1 MDYGTAANMSRA
13 PLLQTLLIVVHLS
26 LIMCGAVRF
35 SIPEEQ
41 GSGVLVGTLSPYFS
55 SPYQLLTQDY
65 LRLDSNTGSMY
76 TTEKRMDR
84 EELCPEDTRADGCII
99 RHTAIVGAAA
109 DLVQF
114 SVIVEDINDNAPHFE
129 TPEIRLNLS
138 EDVVIGAAFLLD
150 YLAQDKDIGSNGHI
164 QYLIEGPNGVFDLEV
179 ENEGSLKLVVKANL
193 DRETQ
198 DEYNMALVAKDRGSP
213 SLTSSVALIITV
225 TDVNDN
231 CPIFSPHS
239 PHHVTISADSP
250 KNTLVAQVKA
260 TDSDLG
266 TNSAITYSF
275 SPKVSERARAL
286 FSLDSLMGSIILR
299 QDLYSDD
306 MEELVLKVLA
316 SSPHCSP
323 ADTQVTVSV
332 LPRAKEEPTIKMG
345 FIARHENQTLIVAE
359 NEPPTL
365 LAVLELQGDTD
376 LKDSSL
382 YIEGEGPFTLSH
394 QRGKY
399 LLSTS
404 RPLDYEEKREHQIS
418 VVVQRSALGSVI
430 TISARVIRVAVA
442 DVNDNPPLFPLSLYE
457 LELEENNQPGMAL
470 LQVTASDADSGDNSR
485 VAYRLGAHTARIFNI
500 DHSTGQLFVS
510 VSLDREQQRTHTI
523 RLIAQD
529 SGSPPLQTTATVHIQ
544 VVDQNDNAP
553 VFIMP
558 HFIFFIP
565 ENVPVLAQV
574 GAIGVTDADEGDNG
588 KILMYVPNSSGP
600 FVIPSSKK
608 SLHTTSSLD
617 RETQD
622 RYEFWVMASDNGSP
636 MRLTSSVKVTVY
648 IEDINDNQ
656 PKVILP
662 ESNVS
667 CLTVSPDTTAGTT
680 ITRVYAVDQDSGLNS
695 ELIYTVINQSRPFK
709 VDSRTGNIT
718 LAQRLLGP
726 DLRMHNLFIVVSDRG
741 KPSPLHT
748 AVWVNLLVND
758 SLDTCHLD
766 CEPQE
771 PPWPSPTTSESVGCL
786 ANPESIESTNQIHII
801 LFIGLGM
808 MVVSVCLFV
817 GTVILHRSRKKSQ
830 RETKANAE
838 ENGIPLKLQD
848 KYYTDE

>member
-1 MDYGTAANMSRA
+1 MSRA
-13 PLLQTLLIVVHLS
+13 PLLQALLTVVRLS
-26 LIMCGAVRF
+26 VMCGAVHF
-35 SIPEEQ
+35 SVPEEQ
-41 GSGVLVGTLSPYFS
+41 GSGVLVGTLSSHFS

-65 LRLDSNTGSMY
+65 LWLDRNTGSLY

-84 EELCPEDTRADGCII
+84 EELCPEETKADGCII
-99 RHTAIVGAAA
+99 QHTAIVGAI
-109 DLVQF
+109 DDIVQF
-114 SVIVEDINDNAPHFE
+114 SVIVEDINDNTPFFE
-129 TPEIRLNLS
+129 NPQIRLNLS
-138 EDVVIGAAFLLD
+138 EDVTTGSAFLLD
-150 YLAQDKDIGSNGHI
+150 DLAQDRDIGSNGYI
-164 QYLIEGPNGVFDLEV
+164 EYLLEGTEGIFDLEV
-179 ENEGSLKLVVKANL
+179 ENEDSLKLVVKAPL
-193 DRETQ
+193 DRETR
-198 DEYNMALVAKDRGSP
+198 DEYNMTLVARDRGSP
-213 SLTSSVALIITV
+213 SLMSSVALIITV

-239 PHHVTISADSP
+239 PHVTISSESP
-250 KNTLVAQVKA
+250 KNTLVTQVKA

-266 TNSAITYSF
+266 TNSAITYF
-275 SPKVSERARAL
+275 LSPKVSERANAL
-286 FSLDSLMGSIILR
+286 FSLDSLTGAVILR
-299 QDLYSDD
+299 QDLHSDN

-323 ADTQVTVSV
+323 ADTQVTISV
-332 LPRAKEEPTIKMG
+332 LPRAREEPTIKMG
-345 FIARHENQTLIVAE
+345 FIAGHENQTLIVSE

-365 LAVLELQGDTD
+365 LAVLELQGDTG

-382 YIEGEGPFTLSH
+382 CIKGEVPFTLNH

-404 RPLDYEEKREHQIS
+404 RPLDYEEKREHHIS
-418 VVVQRSALGSVI
+418 VVVQRSVLGSVI
-430 TISARVIRVAVA
+430 TISSRVIWVAVA
-442 DVNDNPPLFPLSLYE
+442 DVNDNPPLFRLSLYE
-457 LELEENNQPGMAL
+457 LELEENNQPGVAL

-485 VAYRLGAHTARIFNI
+485 VAYRLGAHTPRIFNI

-510 VSLDREQQRTHTI
+510 VSLDREQQPTHTI
-523 RLIAQD
+523 RVIAQD
-529 SGSPPLQTTATVHIQ
+529 SGSPPLETTATVHIKL
-544 VVDQNDNAP
+544 VDQNDNAP
-553 VFIMP
+553 IFVMP

-588 KILMYVPNSSGP
+588 EIIMYVTNSSGP
-600 FVIPSSKK
+600 FVIPNSKK
-608 SLHTTSSLD
+608 CLHTTTSLD

-622 RYEFWVMASDNGSP
+622 RYEFWITASDNGSP
-636 MRLTSSVKVTVY
+636 ERLTSSVKVTVY

-656 PKVILP
+656 PKVIFP

-667 CLTVSPDTTAGTT
+667 CLTVSPDTRTGTT
-680 ITRVYAVDQDSGLNS
+680 IAQVYAVDQDTGLNS
-695 ELIYTVINQSRPFK
+695 ELTYTAINQSRPFK
-709 VDSRTGNIT
+709 VDARTGNIT
-718 LAQRLLGP
+718 LTQRLLGP

-758 SLDTCHLD
+758 SLDTCRLD

-771 PPWPSPTTSESVGCL
+771 PPWPSPTTSESVGCP
-786 ANPESIESTNQIHII
+786 ASSESIESTNHIHII

-808 MVVSVCLFV
+808 MVISLCLFV
-817 GTVILHRSRKKSQ
+817 GTFLLHRHKKQSQ
-830 RETKANAE
+830 REGGAKEAR
-838 ENGIPLKLQD
+838 ENEIPLKLLD

>member
-13 PLLQTLLIVVHLS
+13 PLLQTLLIVVHLR

-35 SIPEEQ
+35 TVPEEQ
-41 GSGVLVGTLSPYFS
+41 GSGILVGTLSTYFS

-65 LRLDSNTGSMY
+65 LWLDSNTGRLY

-84 EELCPEDTRADGCII
+84 EELCPEETKADGCII

-114 SVIVEDINDNAPHFE
+114 SVIVEDINDNVPHFE
-129 TPEIRLNLS
+129 NPEIHLNIS
-138 EDVVIGAAFLLD
+138 EDVTIGAAFLLD
-150 YLAQDKDIGSNGHI
+150 DQAQDRDIGSNGHI
-164 QYLIEGPNGVFDLEV
+164 QYHIEGPDEFFDLDV
-179 ENEGSLKLVVKANL
+179 ENEGSLKLVVKAPL

-198 DEYNMALVAKDRGSP
+198 DNYNMALVAKDKGSP
-213 SLTSSVALIITV
+213 SLTSSVALLITV
-225 TDVNDN
+225 TDINDN
-231 CPIFSPHS
+231 CPIFSLHS
-239 PHHVTISADSP
+239 PRNVTISADSP

-260 TDSDLG
+260 TDLDLG
-266 TNSAITYSF
+266 PNSVITYSF
-275 SPKVSERARAL
+275 SPKVSEWARTI
-286 FSLDSLMGSIILR
+286 FNLDSQTGTIILR
-299 QDLYSDD
+299 QDLYSDN

-332 LPRAKEEPTIKMG
+332 LPRAQKEPTIKMG
-345 FIARHENQTLIVAE
+345 YITRHENQTLIVSE

-365 LAVLELQGDTD
+365 LAVLELQGVTSI
-376 LKDSSL
+376 KDCSL
-382 YIEGEGPFTLSH
+382 YIDSEVPFTLSH

-404 RPLDYEEKREHQIS
+404 RPLDYEEVREHHIS
-418 VVVQRSALGSVI
+418 VMVHHSVLGSVT
-430 TISARVIRVAVA
+430 TISSHIIRVAVA

-457 LELEENNQPGMAL
+457 VELEENNQPGVVL

-485 VAYRLGAHTARIFNI
+485 VAYRLAAHTAPIFNI
-500 DHSTGQLFVS
+500 DHSTGQLFLS
-510 VSLDREQQRTHTI
+510 VSLDREQQHTHTI
-523 RLIAQD
+523 RVIAQD
-529 SGSPPLQTTATVHIQ
+529 SGSPPLETAVAVHIK

-553 VFIMP
+553 IFVMP

-565 ENVPVLAQV
+565 ENIPVLAQV
-574 GAIGVTDADEGDNG
+574 GTIGVTDADEGENG
-588 KILMYVPNSSGP
+588 KILLYVTNSSGP
-600 FVIPSSKK
+600 FVIPTSKK
-608 SLHTTSSLD
+608 SLHTTTSLD

-622 RYEFWVMASDNGSP
+622 RYEFWVRASDNGSP
-636 MRLTSSVKVTVY
+636 TRLTSSVKVTIY

-662 ESNVS
+662 ENNVS
-667 CLTVSPDTTAGTT
+667 CLTVSPDTIAGTT
-680 ITRVYAVDQDSGLNS
+680 VTRVYAVDQDSGVNS
-695 ELIYTVINQSRPFK
+695 ELTYRVINESRPFK

-726 DLRMHNLFIVVSDRG
+726 DQRMHNLFIVVSDGG

-771 PPWPSPTTSESVGCL
+771 PPWPSPTTAENRGCPVNQEAL
-786 ANPESIESTNQIHII
+786 ESTNQIHII

-808 MVVSVCLFV
+808 MVISLCLFV
-817 GTVILHRSRKKSQ
+817 GTLMLHRHRKRSQ
-830 RETKANAE
+830 KETKVNTK
-838 ENGIPLKLQD
+838 ENEIPLRLLD